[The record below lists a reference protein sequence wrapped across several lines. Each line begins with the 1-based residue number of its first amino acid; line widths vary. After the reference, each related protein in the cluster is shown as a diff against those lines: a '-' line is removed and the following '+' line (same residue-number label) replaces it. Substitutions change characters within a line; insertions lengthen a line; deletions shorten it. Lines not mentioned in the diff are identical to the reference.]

1 MAREGLLRR
10 IVLGTRESVGGT
22 VYGTIIVMATIAA
35 GSHAEGTAT
44 STLALIVGVTALVLW
59 IAHVYASTLEESV
72 HRGRRLD
79 VAEFLA
85 VARHELAIPL
95 AAVAPVACLLL
106 ESFDAV
112 GEQTAIRLALGFG
125 VLTLAV
131 QGARYAVL
139 EHLHPLA
146 TLASISL
153 NVMLGLVIVALEV
166 AIH

>member
-1 MAREGLLRR
+1 MERDGVLRR

-35 GSHAEGTAT
+35 GSHAESSGP
-44 STLALIVGVTALVLW
+44 SELAVVVAVTAAVLW

-72 HRGRRLD
+72 QRGRRLD
-79 VAEFLA
+79 VAEFLH

-95 AAVAPVACLLL
+95 AAVAPIACLVLA
-106 ESFDAV
+106 SFDAV
-112 GEQTAIRLALGFG
+112 GEVTAIRLALGFG

-153 NVMLGLVIVALEV
+153 NVMLGLAIVALEV